1 MPRLK
6 IKLLKPHYTP
16 VDTEEFEK
24 LFRLALIDH
33 FGTEDSA
40 TFAKW
45 AHDYTLTQFK
55 QFPTGMEEADQ
66 VINNWRKALPGAQCR
81 AFEEWS
87 RCAPEPEF
95 QIAIEH

>member
-16 VDTEEFEK
+16 VDAQEFEK

-33 FGTEDSA
+33 FGTEDHA

-45 AHDYTLTQFK
+45 AHDYALEQFK
-55 QFPTGMEEADQ
+55 NYPTGLEEADQ
-66 VINNWRKALPGAQCR
+66 VVRNWLDALPRAQCR
-81 AFEEWS
+81 AFEEWM

-95 QIAIEH
+95 HIAIEH